1 MRASTKMTRGN
12 SYSEC
17 WSMLNLRSA
26 VAEELEYANVHT
38 IKLFDYGFMKYDAT
52 ILATGRSSHKTI
64 EVVMQSTSKGKVTL
78 TG

>member
-1 MRASTKMTRGN
+1 
-12 SYSEC
+12 
-17 WSMLNLRSA
+17 